1 MTDKAQQEAER
12 LIEMFQNELSGVLYS
27 PHNNVS
33 ARQCA
38 VICVN
43 MLIEETPPHVSRDD
57 RDGLNNQEFWQSVL
71 NILKEK

>member
-12 LIEMFQNELSGVLYS
+12 LIERFQNELSVVLYS

-38 VICVN
+38 IIHCEE
-43 MLIEETPPHVSRDD
+43 LINAIGAYVDV
-57 RDGLNNQEFWQSVL
+57 QFYQSVL
-71 NILKEK
+71 NILKQK